1 LIFSSVT
8 VNASPTFKRK
18 TQTFPITFSPPQ
30 QLSAETLL
38 PNLKIN
44 NSDIHPTKQRIIK
57 TKTQMPEPATR
68 LIVIGG
74 RNNSGGPQRIIRT
87 RPPLKFDRAFLEER
101 GNQLKLVQI
110 ICGLFALILT
120 IHCWPNRWA
129 PFCVGYLWDFWQL
142 FNAVC
147 VHGFFLAG
155 TTFFAIAHL
164 FSVPDAF
171 YYYNFNL
178 LEKFYTALATGMH
191 LLGTFFAFYNL
202 TRATFLFLWFFPVF
216 ATLAAFIAYLTDFLI
231 RFREENAS
239 SLNANNKNNQRN
251 SSEQKKYPNE

>member
-1 LIFSSVT
+1 MS
-8 VNASPTFKRK
+8 
-18 TQTFPITFSPPQ
+18 QPP
-30 QLSAETLL
+30 
-38 PNLKIN
+38 
-44 NSDIHPTKQRIIK
+44 
-57 TKTQMPEPATR
+57 TR

-74 RNNSGGPQRIIRT
+74 RNNNRPQRIVRT
-87 RPPLKFDRAFLEER
+87 TPPLKFDRAFLEER
-101 GNQLKLVQI
+101 GNQLKLLQI

-120 IHCWPNRWA
+120 IQCWPNRWA

-155 TTFFAIAHL
+155 TTFFAIGHL

-191 LLGTFFAFYNL
+191 LLGTFFAIYNL
-202 TRATFLFLWFFPVF
+202 TRATFLLLWFFPVG
-216 ATLAAFIAYLTDFLI
+216 ATIAAFIVYLADFLI
-231 RFREENAS
+231 RFREEQYIQRGTTIQRGTMFVV
-239 SLNANNKNNQRN
+239 ANNNNRQRN
-251 SSEQKKYPNE
+251 NTEQKNRSQPISTQLQ